1 MSSIWSYYRDVFGNL
16 LKNTLEGE
24 MCAIWECFS
33 SVASP
38 GMSVWRIIKS
48 FCFGLQVQVEVGPG
62 AKVSTGVSIHAEFIF
77 VSFCCEVIRDSFLK
91 KTNSLM
97 CLFCM
102 LV

>member
-1 MSSIWSYYRDVFGNL
+1 M
-16 LKNTLEGE
+16 
-24 MCAIWECFS
+24 
-33 SVASP
+33 
-38 GMSVWRIIKS
+38 
-48 FCFGLQVQVEVGPG
+48 EVGPG

>member
-62 AKVSTGVSIHAEFIF
+62 AKVSTGVSIHEFIF
-77 VSFCCEVIRDSFLK
+77 VFLLCSHQRLFLK
-91 KTNSLM
+91 NKTKQKKKRILYD
-97 CLFCM
+97 L
-102 LV
+102 